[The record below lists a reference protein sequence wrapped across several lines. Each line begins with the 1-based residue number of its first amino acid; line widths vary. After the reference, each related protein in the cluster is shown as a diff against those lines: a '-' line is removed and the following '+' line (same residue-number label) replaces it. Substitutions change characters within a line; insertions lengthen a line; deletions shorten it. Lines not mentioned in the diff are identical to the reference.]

1 MYSPL
6 PDKLHFSDLEKNIL
20 AFWRDNNIFEQSL
33 RGRKYAPVFSF
44 FEGPPTVNGKPGIH
58 HLMAR
63 AIKDTICRYKSQ
75 SGYYVRRQAG

>member
-6 PDKLHFSDLEKNIL
+6 PDKLHFPDLEKNIL

-33 RGRKYAPVFSF
+33 RSRKHSPVFSF

-75 SGYYVRRQAG
+75 CGYYVRRQAG